1 MTSNGITITPSHSYS
16 AGKATWG
23 WMGDWEGWGGEGGWR
38 GGAQMSR
45 GGLKGAVRRKRI
57 ATHVKTRRGVGWLRA
72 KVYAAC
78 SGGVVC
84 LSLDIGKVWRIVP
97 CVYKIYTLGRF
108 QFHNLLR
115 RKLVVRAAGSS
126 ILLFFI

>member
-1 MTSNGITITPSHSYS
+1 MGNRSYPGAVLGDVVGAAVWGS
-16 AGKATWG
+16 KIYRLRGG
-23 WMGDWEGWGGEGGWR
+23 WMMR
-38 GGAQMSR
+38 
-45 GGLKGAVRRKRI
+45 
-57 ATHVKTRRGVGWLRA
+57 T
-72 KVYAAC
+72 KVYDAC

-115 RKLVVRAAGSS
+115 RNLVIRAAGGLW
-126 ILLFFI
+126 I

>member
-1 MTSNGITITPSHSYS
+1 MGNRSYS
-16 AGKATWG
+16 GPVL
-23 WMGDWEGWGGEGGWR
+23 GDVVGAAAR
-38 GGAQMSR
+38 GSKIYTMR
-45 GGLKGAVRRKRI
+45 G
-57 ATHVKTRRGVGWLRA
+57 GVGWLRA
-72 KVYAAC
+72 DVYAAC

-115 RKLVVRAAGSS
+115 RNLVIRATGGLW
-126 ILLFFI
+126 I

>member
-1 MTSNGITITPSHSYS
+1 MYG
-16 AGKATWG
+16 
-23 WMGDWEGWGGEGGWR
+23 
-38 GGAQMSR
+38 
-45 GGLKGAVRRKRI
+45 
-57 ATHVKTRRGVGWLRA
+57 
-72 KVYAAC
+72 AC

-115 RKLVVRAAGSS
+115 RNLVIRAAGGLWIRIESCRE
-126 ILLFFI
+126 IKGQAGGAN